1 MTKNLKPI
9 AVLRSL
15 DDDSYIKTRL
25 AQYEAIKNGKGI
37 QIAKQIVYSKLKAK
51 MLSCENTD

>member
-25 AQYEAIKNGKGI
+25 AQYEAFKNGKAI
-37 QIAKQIVYSKLKAK
+37 TIAKEIVYSKIQSQNVVLQN
-51 MLSCENTD
+51 MD